1 MYDTINPK
9 ISIITVSWN
18 VKELILECIQSV
30 YEKTENYSFEMI
42 IIDNDSKDG
51 TPETIEKKIP

>member
-1 MYDTINPK
+1 MYN
-9 ISIITVSWN
+9 SIGPDVSIVTVSWN
-18 VKELILECIQSV
+18 VKKLILECIQSV